1 MTLKWSQS
9 RLLLL
14 ELLLL
19 LFVHNNY
26 NKNNLTTT
34 CFEQYR
40 ISSGICNKCKD
51 LFLFILQYSYCI
63 VVLII
68 LVCTLLVFVDG
79 VYVPFYCYFDL
90 FVVFLYLRF
99 V

>member
-1 MTLKWSQS
+1 
-9 RLLLL
+9 
-14 ELLLL
+14 
-19 LFVHNNY
+19 
-26 NKNNLTTT
+26 
-34 CFEQYR
+34 
-40 ISSGICNKCKD
+40 
-51 LFLFILQYSYCI
+51 LFILQYSYCI

-79 VYVPFYCYFDL
+79 IYVPVYPYFDL